1 MEIKGK
7 VLILFPVKEGV
18 GKTSA
23 LRGSPVSL

>member
-7 VLILFPVKEGV
+7 VLTLFPVKEGV
-18 GKTSA
+18 GRHRA